1 MTKYL
6 WNALGVAALVLAA
19 GSVSAQEHL
28 HDGDIELSIVG
39 GKIMAVGGH
48 ESEYGTGYGIFEG
61 SLDTLLSGPR
71 WRTTDPGFDS
81 DAGTFQATDALSFA
95 PIGALSFWDGAAWG
109 APGAAVLAVR
119 DSLDEVVT
127 YSGTGTSATSGFT
140 GFIADGGPTGS
151 IHQHVT
157 FTLQTAPLGA
167 QPAVGAY
174 RIAMQLTSPSY
185 TSSDP
190 FWVVFNR
197 GLGEEAFEESIHA
210 MAVPEPETYAL
221 MGLGLGLIG
230 FVARRRRT

>member
-6 WNALGVAALVLAA
+6 WNALGAAALVFAA
-19 GSVSAQEHL
+19 GSVAAQEHL

-39 GKIMAVGGH
+39 NKITAVGGH
-48 ESEYGTGYGIFEG
+48 ESEYGSGYSIFEG
-61 SLDTLLSGPR
+61 SLETLLGGPR

-81 DAGTFQATDALSFA
+81 EAGTFLETDALSFA
-95 PIGALSFWDGAAWG
+95 PIGVLSFWNGSAWG
-109 APGAAVLAVR
+109 SPGAAVLTVR

-127 YSGTGTSATSGFT
+127 YSGTGTSATGDFT
-140 GFIADGGPTGS
+140 GFIADGGATGS
-151 IHQHVT
+151 IHQHLT
-157 FTLQTAPLGA
+157 FTLQSNPLGS
-167 QPAVGAY
+167 QPAQGAY

-190 FWVVFNR
+190 FWLVFNR
-197 GLGEEAFEESIHA
+197 GLSDEDFEASVMA

-230 FVARRRRT
+230 FVARRRRV